1 MQYSTEHNAGRMYI
15 NLTGGSAEM
24 PSQFTQPH
32 GGYAPGYGGN
42 HYQGQQHHGHQ
53 QHQSSQQYQQSG
65 NQQGGYPGQQ
75 QQYQGGGQQQQ
86 NQNQNQNAEIEAAV
100 KKLLP
105 RIIRKLEG
113 CCVVM

>member
-1 MQYSTEHNAGRMYI
+1 
-15 NLTGGSAEM
+15 M
-24 PSQFTQPH
+24 PPQFTQAH
-32 GGYAPGYGGN
+32 GGYASGYGGN

-53 QHQSSQQYQQSG
+53 QHQPNQQYQGGHQH
-65 NQQGGYPGQQ
+65 GGYPGQQ

-86 NQNQNQNAEIEAAV
+86 DQNAEIEAAV
-100 KKLLP
+100 KKFLP